1 MDLLE
6 KLPELSDDAL
16 GNLRSNAVRL
26 QASGTASQRNNAALL
41 LPAVEA
47 EITARRHAKAA
58 RRPPA
63 KPRAAKPRAA
73 RAGADPAK

>member
-16 GNLRSNAVRL
+16 GNLRTNAMRL
-26 QASGTASQRNNAALL
+26 QTSGTAVQRNSAAAL

-47 EITARRHAKAA
+47 EISARRHAKVA

-63 KPRAAKPRAA
+63 KPRAAPRRKSAA
-73 RAGADPAK
+73 KSAGS